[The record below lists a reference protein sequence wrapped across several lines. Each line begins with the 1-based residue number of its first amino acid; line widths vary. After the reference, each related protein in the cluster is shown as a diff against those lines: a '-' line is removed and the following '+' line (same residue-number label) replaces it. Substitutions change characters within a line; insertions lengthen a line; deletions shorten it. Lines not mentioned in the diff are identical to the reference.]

1 MASTNT
7 FLMGQNV
14 AKIGKNIRMICDVL
28 KVHGTGIDR
37 RVSECIAGVEH
48 QNVHKY
54 LQRAV
59 HHGIVSRIGDTYALE
74 PEWDKAIIIASS
86 NKPKAKPEPEIKQV
100 YKPFI
105 NSVWSLANV

>member
-1 MASTNT
+1 MASKHT

-14 AKIGKNIRMICDVL
+14 AKIGTNIRMICDVL
-28 KVHGTGIDR
+28 KAHGPLHYR

-59 HHGIVSRIGDTYALE
+59 KHGIVNRVGDTYALE
-74 PEWDKAIIIASS
+74 PEWDKAIITASTQ
-86 NKPKAKPEPEIKQV
+86 KPKLKLEIETTSS
-100 YKPFI
+100 YKPVI